1 MELYIREEF
10 LESQKKSSGYL
21 NKGKDFKCN
30 EQILNEL
37 QYCFKFY
44 NLEPMVFLAYDRT
57 AYYSEEDKNFRIT
70 FDTNIIAREYD
81 LMLEKGIYGEKV
93 YDDSTYV
100 MEVKCLGGLP
110 LWFVKVINELEI
122 YPSSFSKYGKV
133 YINSLKNKRL
143 IKTESAII
151 GN

>member
-1 MELYIREEF
+1 M
-10 LESQKKSSGYL
+10 

-81 LMLEKGIYGEKV
+81 LLLEKGIYGEKV

-110 LWFVKVINELEI
+110 LWIVISSSELVKDANYELYINGEKILDVTAGI
-122 YPSSFSKYGKV
+122 ISSF
-133 YINSLKNKRL
+133 N
-143 IKTESAII
+143 
-151 GN
+151 GNRGFKGGR